1 MQGAVMEGTPVTEDD
16 LKLISSFGSL
26 VTDRRPGQT
35 LCHKVGQQTSWRSM
49 LITLQKPWLEC
60 SCFV

>member
-1 MQGAVMEGTPVTEDD
+1 MEGTPVTEDD

-35 LCHKVGQQTSWRSM
+35 LCHKVRQQISQRFM
-49 LITLQKPWLEC
+49 LIAPQKPWLE
-60 SCFV
+60 

>member
-1 MQGAVMEGTPVTEDD
+1 MEGTPVTEED

-35 LCHKVGQQTSWRSM
+35 LCHKVSQQTPRRFM
-49 LITLQKPWLEC
+49 LITLQKPWLE
-60 SCFV
+60 

>member
-1 MQGAVMEGTPVTEDD
+1 MEATQVTEED

-35 LCHKVGQQTSWRSM
+35 LCHKVSQQTSRRFM
-49 LITLQKPWLEC
+49 LITLQKPWLE
-60 SCFV
+60 